1 MKFNKILLKKLKIIY
16 KFKII
21 KKIVKVKLL
30 KIMIIS
36 LEKKSRIFK
45 MMKII
50 TKMKKKMLMQIKLQ
64 NPKKRKIKRKKAYS
78 LILIRQINNMKKMKY
93 KTIVDY
99 KIKLL

>member
-36 LEKKSRIFK
+36 LEKKSRIF
-45 MMKII
+45 MMKKII